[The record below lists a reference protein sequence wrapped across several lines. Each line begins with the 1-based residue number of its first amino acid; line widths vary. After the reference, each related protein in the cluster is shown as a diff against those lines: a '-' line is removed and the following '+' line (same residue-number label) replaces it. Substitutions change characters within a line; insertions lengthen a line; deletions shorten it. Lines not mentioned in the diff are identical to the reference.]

1 MVFRCWRQGTLRFDI
16 HPLFFVHFAAEH
28 PKLVCKF
35 GFSGHLP
42 RTSGPMNQPQPRR
55 FWQTRRRIQ
64 IFKETWRLCQGSQDG
79 RWAAVTSNMI
89 KSHDV
94 TGLFVNCKMMLN
106 DAKQVSR
113 IWMIWTDFFQ
123 IYSVLLDHEIHAMMS
138 WPKVSAVS
146 SEVQAVWTAACEASG
161 SAGTSCLETQW
172 GVTDGPFV
180 WNGMLRSCS
189 GCLI

>member
-1 MVFRCWRQGTLRFDI
+1 MVFRCWRQGTLRFDNI

-28 PKLVCKF
+28 PTSPQEL
-35 GFSGHLP
+35 
-42 RTSGPMNQPQPRR
+42 RTNEPQPAQPARR

-64 IFKETWRLCQGSQDG
+64 IFKETWRLCQGSQDMP
-79 RWAAVTSNMI
+79 RCWALSRDKHPTWSNHTMSRDI
-89 KSHDV
+89 

-106 DAKQVSR
+106 DPKQVSR
-113 IWMIWTDFFQ
+113 IWTDFFQ
-123 IYSVLLDHEIHAMMS
+123 MYSVLLDHEIHAMMS
-138 WPKVSAVS
+138 WPKVGAV
-146 SEVQAVWTAACEASG
+146 SEVQAVWTAACEASD